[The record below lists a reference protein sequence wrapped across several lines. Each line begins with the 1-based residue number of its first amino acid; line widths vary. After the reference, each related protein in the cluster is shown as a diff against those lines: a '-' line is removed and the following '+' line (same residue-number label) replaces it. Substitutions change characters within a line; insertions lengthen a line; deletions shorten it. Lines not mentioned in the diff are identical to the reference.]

1 MTTAQM
7 ADPPTSRYSASPPRR
22 SRYRSRSRSPAPR
35 VRSPSRSRSRSRSP
49 PDSSNPGNNLFVT
62 GLSTRTTEADLDD
75 FFSREGKVVECRL
88 VVDARSRASRGFA
101 FITMES
107 VTVAE
112 RCIKYLNGATLDGRV
127 ITVEKAKRSRPR
139 TPTPGRYLGLRRPG
153 YGDRRRYYEPPRDY
167 HRSRKRDY
175 SPEYSPY
182 RSQRYARD
190 RGRSPA
196 YSPYRSPRH
205 GYSRSRSPSRSPYSR

>member
-1 MTTAQM
+1 M
-7 ADPPTSRYSASPPRR
+7 ADPSSRRYSASPPRR
-22 SRYRSRSRSPAPR
+22 SKYRSQSRSPAPRGRSPSRSQSRSRSPA
-35 VRSPSRSRSRSRSP
+35 
-49 PDSSNPGNNLFVT
+49 DSTNPGNNLFVT
-62 GLSTRTTEADLDD
+62 GLSTRTTEADLED
-75 FFSREGKVVECRL
+75 FFAKEGKVGECRL

-101 FITMES
+101 FITMET

-127 ITVEKAKRSRPR
+127 ITVEKAKRRRPR

-153 YGDRRRYYEPPRDY
+153 YGDRRRHYEPPRDSY
-167 HRSRKRDY
+167 RSRRRDY

-182 RSQRYARD
+182 RSSQRHGRD

-196 YSPYRSPRH
+196 YSPYRSPRRA
-205 GYSRSRSPSRSPYSR
+205 YSRSRSPSRSPYSR